1 MIIALQQT
9 EFNKNALNIN
19 PNNSNLFSK
28 PCVHV
33 EIEMRCT
40 AKVFEYED

>member
-9 EFNKNALNIN
+9 EFNKNASNIN
-19 PNNSNLFSK
+19 PNNSNLFSRSYI
-28 PCVHV
+28 CA

-40 AKVFEYED
+40 EKVFEYEN

>member
-9 EFNKNALNIN
+9 EFNKNASNIN
-19 PNNSNLFSK
+19 PNNSNLFSRSYI
-28 PCVHV
+28 CV

-40 AKVFEYED
+40 EKVFECEN